1 VRAAHRDLQAALAH
15 PTLRPAVLL
24 ALRAFAQAAQAGATT
39 PPPADA
45 VEPVPHLQERPHVEA
60 LASIHDLDHL
70 LKRAIERVVT
80 RLDIENA
87 SILLLDEERDELY
100 FAQVADESRVGHEKR
115 LRGVRF
121 PATQGIA
128 GWVIREGHSLI
139 VPDVDH
145 DPRVYRGIDVHPGT
159 KTRSILCVPLRTQE
173 RIIGVLEAINKRQ
186 GVFTADDVRRL
197 ETFAHELAR
206 TLEQARGIQ
215 APHTLDVQQRIA
227 ESERLATS
235 KVPLDT
241 LIGESPM
248 MLEVARQVE
257 RVLPTTATVLL
268 TGEHGTGKHH
278 LARLLHD
285 RGPRAQGPF
294 MAINCAAIP
303 ETRLEAELFGDERG
317 AFPGATPRQPGRLEL
332 AAGGTLLLEEFDAM
346 NPVVQVKLLRV
357 LQEQQFERVGGTET
371 LTTDARII
379 AATSRD
385 VAQVIQQGRFR
396 EDLFYRLNVYSIALP
411 PLRER
416 QEDLRA
422 LTLSFLKRYSREV
435 RQEVLGMS
443 EDAMGSLERYPWP
456 GNVRELAEVIEGAV
470 ARGQGPT
477 VTVQDLPQALRE
489 PSRAPGSSGD
499 AFRLPP
505 GGIDLCALEKTL
517 IRQALEQA
525 HQNKLQA
532 AKLLGLSRTQ
542 LRARMRHYGLETD

>member
-1 VRAAHRDLQAALAH
+1 
-15 PTLRPAVLL
+15 
-24 ALRAFAQAAQAGATT
+24 
-39 PPPADA
+39 
-45 VEPVPHLQERPHVEA
+45 
-60 LASIHDLDHL
+60 
-70 LKRAIERVVT
+70 
-80 RLDIENA
+80 
-87 SILLLDEERDELY
+87 
-100 FAQVADESRVGHEKR
+100 
-115 LRGVRF
+115 
-121 PATQGIA
+121 
-128 GWVIREGHSLI
+128 
-139 VPDVDH
+139 
-145 DPRVYRGIDVHPGT
+145 
-159 KTRSILCVPLRTQE
+159 
-173 RIIGVLEAINKRQ
+173 
-186 GVFTADDVRRL
+186 
-197 ETFAHELAR
+197 
-206 TLEQARGIQ
+206 
-215 APHTLDVQQRIA
+215 
-227 ESERLATS
+227 
-235 KVPLDT
+235 
-241 LIGESPM
+241 
-248 MLEVARQVE
+248 
-257 RVLPTTATVLL
+257 
-268 TGEHGTGKHH
+268 
-278 LARLLHD
+278 
-285 RGPRAQGPF
+285 

-346 NPVVQVKLLRV
+346 NPVVQAKLLRV

-489 PSRAPGSSGD
+489 QSRAPGSSGD